1 MIFNP
6 IVAVLTKTY
15 SPKILVAIGS
25 AIAVS
30 APLLSTQV
38 HTFQMFLVSFAMV
51 LSVGVSFCYFPPL
64 VAGWQWLPE
73 RKGLV
78 TGIILGAFGLG
89 SFIFSLI
96 SIAVVNPQNAS
107 PTVLAP
113 NGSMFFDATVAA
125 RVPLLLYVL
134 AGTWAILA
142 IPAVLLIRN
151 KPNSNVAQTV
161 TAITNE
167 ELTFGEGIKEHQLHL
182 LLAMDMC
189 SVFTFIYMASVYKT
203 IGIQVGG
210 LDDYTLTVIGSLG
223 GLANGISRMVWG

>member
-15 SPKILVAIGS
+15 SPKILVGIGS
-25 AIAVS
+25 AIAIS
-30 APLLSTQV
+30 APLFSTQV

-51 LSVGVSFCYFPPL
+51 LSIGVSFCYFPPL

-96 SIAVVNPQNAS
+96 SIAVVNPQNAN

-142 IPAVLLIRN
+142 IPAVLLIKN
-151 KPNSNVAQTV
+151 KPNNTVAQTV

-167 ELTFGEGIKEHQLHL
+167 ELTFSEGIK
-182 LLAMDMC
+182 
-189 SVFTFIYMASVYKT
+189 
-203 IGIQVGG
+203 
-210 LDDYTLTVIGSLG
+210 
-223 GLANGISRMVWG
+223 